1 MAMRSLSSF
10 ERRERERGETRR
22 KILDAARRMFV
33 QQGYEGTTMRAIA
46 AKIGYTPTAI
56 YHHFKDKD
64 ALVAELS
71 ALDFRALTQA
81 LQRVS
86 SLADPVARLD
96 KMGEEYVEFGLTH
109 PMQYQFMFMTRRPQH
124 GAVDATRGDPGA
136 QCYDF
141 LRQTCSDVIATGRLR
156 PQFSDAD
163 ELAQIA
169 WGSLHGL
176 VALQVT
182 RNDDP
187 AFEWRDVRQTAARM
201 RDALIRGM
209 LREPEG

>member
-1 MAMRSLSSF
+1 MRSLSSF

-109 PMQYQFMFMTRRPQH
+109 PMQYQFMSAARRP
-124 GAVDATRGDPGA
+124 TPGA
-136 QCYDF
+136 RSCA
-141 LRQTCSDVIATGRLR
+141 RPAAT
-156 PQFSDAD
+156 
-163 ELAQIA
+163 
-169 WGSLHGL
+169 
-176 VALQVT
+176 
-182 RNDDP
+182 
-187 AFEWRDVRQTAARM
+187 
-201 RDALIRGM
+201 
-209 LREPEG
+209 

>member
-86 SLADPVARLD
+86 SIADPVVRFD

-109 PMQYQFMFMTRRPQH
+109 PMQYQFMFMTRRPQN
-124 GAVDATRGDPGA
+124 GALDVTRGDPGA

>member
-1 MAMRSLSSF
+1 MTPGSLPSLK
-10 ERRERERGETRR
+10 RRERERAETRR

-71 ALDFRALTQA
+71 AFDFRALTQA

-86 SLADPVARLD
+86 SIADPLARFD

-109 PMQYQFMFMTRRPQH
+109 PMQYQFMFMTRRPQN
-124 GAVDATRGDPGA
+124 GAVDATGGDPGA

-141 LRQTCSDVIATGRLR
+141 LRQTCSDVIATGRLTSR
-156 PQFSDAD
+156 HSKAGSSFLVTWSATKPCREPQAICASSS
-163 ELAQIA
+163 
-169 WGSLHGL
+169 GSLKWGRRRP
-176 VALQVT
+176 VAITSLQV
-182 RNDDP
+182 
-187 AFEWRDVRQTAARM
+187 WRKKS
-201 RDALIRGM
+201 
-209 LREPEG
+209 

>member
-1 MAMRSLSSF
+1 MTKSVPSL
-10 ERRERERGETRR
+10 ERRQRERVQTRQ

-33 QQGYEGTTMRAIA
+33 QRGYDATTMRAIA

-96 KMGEEYVEFGLTH
+96 KMGEEYVELGLTH
-109 PMQYQFMFMTRRPQH
+109 PMQYQLMFMARRPQD
-124 GAVDATRGDPGA
+124 GGP
-136 QCYDF
+136 
-141 LRQTCSDVIATGRLR
+141 
-156 PQFSDAD
+156 
-163 ELAQIA
+163 
-169 WGSLHGL
+169 
-176 VALQVT
+176 
-182 RNDDP
+182 
-187 AFEWRDVRQTAARM
+187 
-201 RDALIRGM
+201 
-209 LREPEG
+209 